1 MIIPAISY
9 ITQHPCAGTALLPH
23 DSAQGCVSGIVV
35 TEPVPGVPYGIVTGI
50 VIAKHYSEKA
60 IPTGIVQ
67 GTKTLTLDII
77 NADLRDDEVTHE
89 HITLSGD

>member
-1 MIIPAISY
+1 M
-9 ITQHPCAGTALLPH
+9 
-23 DSAQGCVSGIVV
+23 
-35 TEPVPGVPYGIVTGI
+35 PYGIVTGI